1 MLLWNAKR
9 QEHNHLLH
17 LNQQNIV
24 FNNKQNVV
32 IIKPGDKKIL
42 RQLDMK
48 RENSVGDLVIMFDV
62 IFPNQLEPEKM
73 EQLEQIL

>member
-1 MLLWNAKR
+1 
-9 QEHNHLLH
+9 
-17 LNQQNIV
+17 
-24 FNNKQNVV
+24 
-32 IIKPGDKKIL
+32 
-42 RQLDMK
+42 MK

>member
-1 MLLWNAKR
+1 MAIWLFKNA
-9 QEHNHLLH
+9 LCGFSFDILH

-42 RQLDMK
+42 RQLGMK

-62 IFPNQLEPEKM
+62 IFPNQLEPV
-73 EQLEQIL
+73 